1 MKRIIFLFT
10 LAITALPAISQ
21 EAEIKQLKGKIK
33 STADDL
39 EGIYVVNKTSGA
51 YVTTARGG
59 YFSLMVKPKDTL
71 IFSAIQIVGRE
82 YEVQQENI
90 DAELFIIELE
100 AMVTELDELIIED
113 YGNITSESLGLVPKG
128 QKRYTP
134 AEKKLFTAS
143 NGIDGL
149 INALNGKKKALKKA
163 VEYEKKERLMAKIN
177 YIYTEEEI
185 IRDFKVPED
194 YVGGFIY
201 YAVEDKYFAKAIN
214 EKNDIQAKF
223 LMTQLAVKYVSLLR
237 QDGVVDENG
246 ALIETDTLQQTKL
259 NTNIKKD
266 ED

>member
-149 INALNGKKKALKKA
+149 INGLNGKKKALLKA

-177 YIYTEEEI
+177 YIYTEDEI

-223 LMTQLAVKYVSLLR
+223 LMTQLAVRYVSLLR
-237 QDGVVDENG
+237 QDGVVDENS
-246 ALIETDTLQQTKL
+246 ALIETDTLQQTKP
-259 NTNIKKD
+259 NINIKKD

>member
-10 LAITALPAISQ
+10 LVITALPAISQ

-90 DAELFIIELE
+90 DSELFIIELE
-100 AMVTELDELIIED
+100 AMVTELDELVIEN

-128 QKRYTP
+128 QKRNTP
-134 AEKKLFTAS
+134 AERKLYTAS
-143 NGIDGL
+143 NGLDGF
-149 INALNGKKKALKKA
+149 INALNGKKKALLKA
-163 VEYEKKERLMAKIN
+163 VEYEKKEQLMAKIN

-185 IRDFKVPED
+185 VKEFKVPKD

-201 YAVEDKYFAKAIN
+201 YAVEDKNFAKTIR
-214 EKNDIQAKF
+214 EKDDVHAKF
-223 LMTQLAVKYVSLLR
+223 LMTQLAIRYVSLLK

-246 ALIETDTLQQTKL
+246 ALIELDTLQQTKP
-259 NTNIKKD
+259 NTNIEKD
-266 ED
+266 EN